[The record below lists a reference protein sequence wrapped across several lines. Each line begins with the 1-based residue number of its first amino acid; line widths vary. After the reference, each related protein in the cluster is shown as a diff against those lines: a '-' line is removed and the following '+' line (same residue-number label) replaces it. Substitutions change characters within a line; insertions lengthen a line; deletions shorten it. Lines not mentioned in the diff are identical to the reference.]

1 MRLGSTR
8 GWLRRTSTAATM
20 SRGRGPSASPPLSPC
35 PRMSRA
41 MTAIPFPQAVRQN
54 SSCRL
59 RLLPAPCP
67 TTSPGS
73 GALFLLS
80 APAGTN
86 RVPAR
91 MKPDAGPLAP
101 RVSSGRLRNRRPST
115 CTAVL
120 WTVSGI
126 VASLSVQVCEVREI
140 PVSLL
145 VVESVAY
152 EKVVRNTEALIPHR
166 DIHQTAVG
174 PVQQRADLQ
183 RVGGPQLKV
192 SENIMKG

>member
-1 MRLGSTR
+1 
-8 GWLRRTSTAATM
+8 
-20 SRGRGPSASPPLSPC
+20 
-35 PRMSRA
+35 
-41 MTAIPFPQAVRQN
+41 
-54 SSCRL
+54 
-59 RLLPAPCP
+59 
-67 TTSPGS
+67 
-73 GALFLLS
+73 
-80 APAGTN
+80 
-86 RVPAR
+86 
-91 MKPDAGPLAP
+91 MKPDAGALAP

-174 PVQQRADLQ
+174 PVQQLSLIHISEPTRRTPISYA
-183 RVGGPQLKV
+183 VFCLKKKTKHK
-192 SENIMKG
+192 N

>member
-1 MRLGSTR
+1 
-8 GWLRRTSTAATM
+8 
-20 SRGRGPSASPPLSPC
+20 
-35 PRMSRA
+35 
-41 MTAIPFPQAVRQN
+41 
-54 SSCRL
+54 
-59 RLLPAPCP
+59 
-67 TTSPGS
+67 
-73 GALFLLS
+73 
-80 APAGTN
+80 
-86 RVPAR
+86 
-91 MKPDAGPLAP
+91 MKPDAGALAP

-166 DIHQTAVG
+166 DIPDGGGAGPAACWTGPTAVWWI
-174 PVQQRADLQ
+174 
-183 RVGGPQLKV
+183 
-192 SENIMKG
+192 S